1 MHQNK
6 KIFLTALMICCV
18 VIMGFSRFGW
28 GESQVYGA
36 AMFANPF
43 AGLALLCMLL
53 GIWLGGNQT
62 MRMVSVFGSFLLVA
76 CELYFAA
83 TWYIQGVLD
92 LWLHCCWLFC
102 AAQST
107 LYGRNRKKNAD
118 DITEEGCINWNFHL
132 CSFFC
137 PLFWF

>member
-62 MRMVSVFGSFLLVA
+62 MRMVSVFGSF
-76 CELYFAA
+76 
-83 TWYIQGVLD
+83 
-92 LWLHCCWLFC
+92 
-102 AAQST
+102 
-107 LYGRNRKKNAD
+107 
-118 DITEEGCINWNFHL
+118 
-132 CSFFC
+132 FC

>member
-83 TWYIQGVLD
+83 TWYIQGVGKFD
-92 LWLHCCWLFC
+92 IGLFFHASGFGFV
-102 AAQST
+102 AA
-107 LYGRNRKKNAD
+107 LLLAV
-118 DITEEGCINWNFHL
+118 L
-132 CSFFC
+132 CSAINFVWQEQKEKC
-137 PLFWF
+137 